1 MNLNVHG
8 VNFDKVF
15 KSFFHSHGARPPS
28 WTSASALARGEG
40 VMRERTLRTL
50 VFNGVN
56 WVVSLKLLTLLFD
69 YKFQRK
75 RRKLSWHRRGKY

>member
-40 VMRERTLRTL
+40 VMRERTYAPYA
-50 VFNGVN
+50 
-56 WVVSLKLLTLLFD
+56 SI
-69 YKFQRK
+69 
-75 RRKLSWHRRGKY
+75 